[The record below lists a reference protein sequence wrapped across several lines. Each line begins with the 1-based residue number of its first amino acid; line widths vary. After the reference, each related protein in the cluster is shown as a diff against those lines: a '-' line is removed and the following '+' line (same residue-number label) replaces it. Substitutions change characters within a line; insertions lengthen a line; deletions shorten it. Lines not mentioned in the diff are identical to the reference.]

1 MTTRTLTALLALAL
15 AFQSAVSAVDT
26 SKHPGSIN
34 GALGTSASGAATY
47 DIKLD
52 LPASSYCPVPQ
63 IGISYNSQS
72 GNGILGIGFTLTGLS
87 SINRVPSTIY
97 HDGKI
102 GSVTNTTSDLYALDG
117 NRLILKS
124 GTYGRDKALYTTEV
138 ENFARITQQ
147 GTRGNNGA
155 NWFEVVGKDGTVY
168 KYGCKTAKIEFDTII
183 SSKRKQSVIQWPISE
198 IEYSNGGEISY
209 EYLQEGLA
217 VYVSQIRYDK
227 NTIDFIYEE
236 RPDPI
241 PVYYDGVKDKISKRL
256 KEIVI
261 KCNGSLYRK
270 YEIKYK
276 VRSRV
281 DQLTNKSNRFSRIE
295 KITESNG
302 DGESLN
308 PTVFDWGESSSSNM
322 TESYINMSM
331 ADMNKKSL
339 IAADINGDGLSDLIT
354 ISDDRKNI
362 YAYTTKKNA
371 NGTLSLILSDG
382 KSVPEGIEFY
392 APSDMNGD
400 GKQGLMILKILKGD
414 YYSTFQELINSDI
427 NISPVSR
434 STPLKQTCAITDLNN
449 DGKDDLIEIET
460 YTRGRFD
467 CRLFSEGS
475 YKCTWDLSIKNTPEQ
490 VIARDFDG
498 DGLKDLLIIDKFK
511 YYIFK
516 NQGGQFSEMFLS
528 TPVYE
533 GNRAEYKHIYTG
545 DFNGDGLADL
555 LIHYSNNGKWH
566 MLINQGRMIFK
577 TQSLAV
583 LDELSIVDYD
593 FTDRNENKDF
603 CRVLDYNNDGKD
615 DLLISRATYKE
626 ETDFWSSIIGDSWG
640 VADKHYMYWFYST
653 GNGFWPESIVEIDKD
668 KQLSKQFCFGDFDG
682 DGSVDILNWG
692 LNCRNG
698 NDKAIGFHLYRNKT
712 YNTQS
717 DKIVSVTNGLG
728 RRDEIE
734 YAPLSDN
741 SVYTPSA
748 STDAKLMET
757 RHLSVVKSIT
767 SNADNSYR
775 NKETFKYA
783 GSRIHR
789 EGKGFMCFE
798 KMEKFNEN
806 SGLTEVKV
814 SEVNTKYYVPSVIEQ
829 NIVDRNQSAL
839 ASTTNNIVF
848 HQLSGKA
855 ILVKTTEAEEV
866 DNVTGVTTRKTGV
879 VDGNGNTT
887 SEKTL
892 YGNDVTENVSY
903 TYGYAKAGTSSRWGV
918 PNKVKSKKVT
928 TTYSGATA
936 HTVETKYE
944 YDDQGRVTKTT
955 SITGA
960 SNSKDN
966 VVTEY
971 GDYNSKGQFCRKTVK
986 RGNTPAE
993 TETYVYDSRGRM
1005 TGKTFSDGLK
1015 ESYAYDNEGHVTS
1028 FTDVYGNTTS
1038 YEYDGWGNRTLTR
1051 HPDGTEERTATT
1063 WSSDNGATIKTT
1075 VSRSGESDEVRYYD
1089 IAGNETHAETSN
1101 ISGNV
1106 CVDTEYDAQG
1116 RVSRKSK
1123 PYFKGGSPLWT
1134 TYKYDITG
1142 RLTEANDNG
1151 LVTTYAYNGLETTVT
1166 NPAGQ
1171 TTTKRTNTVGDVTSV
1186 MDASGSMLTFKH
1198 NSAGNVLSTNAAGTA
1213 TTMTYDDEDR
1223 QTSLRD
1229 ADGGETK
1236 YEYRAD
1242 GLMTKQTDANGN
1254 TTETEYDENRRVVRK
1269 SFFNKSR
1276 NAYDDQI
1283 TYTYDAYGRL
1293 TEANGRNSREAYT
1306 YDRLGRMTRKE
1317 TTADGKTY
1325 AFDYE
1330 YDELGNL
1337 SKKTYPFGYSL
1348 SYGYTNG
1355 ELTDITDNK
1364 GRHIWHL
1371 DSKNAYGQTTGYTW
1385 GNGVKSTNGYNTR
1398 GMLMSQ
1404 TTGTKQNLTYAY
1416 DERTGNMT
1424 SRSDVVRHQRE
1435 TFEYDELNRLT
1446 GFTLWNNGK
1455 FNGTRTIEYAA
1466 NGNIRSKDGAGEYS
1480 YSNRRPHAVAEVDGE
1495 NDIPS
1500 ATQTIEYNAFG
1511 KADRL
1516 TDDDGKVSLDIH
1528 YGIDGERVM
1537 CEWTDSTGSVYKKR
1551 LYFGEY
1557 EITETN
1563 GTKEDVCYIKSPDG
1577 VTAVMMHHGSTYK
1590 IYYLCTDHL
1599 GSITL
1604 LMNDAGNTVERH
1616 AYDAWGRKRNV
1627 NDWSDYNVENGK
1639 LDRGYTGH
1647 ESLREFGLIN
1657 MNGRMYDPILGR
1669 MLSPDN
1675 YVQDPFD
1682 LQNYNRYTYCLNN
1695 PLKYTDPSGEFLHL
1709 IVGALIGGFM
1719 NWAANGFQFSWEGL
1733 GHFAIGAAAGALS
1746 AGIGAGVNVAMAGGS
1761 FTAGFMGAAAG
1772 VSSTGFIAGAATGA
1786 AAGSTGGFIT
1796 GFGNG
1801 LVGGDNFWESLG
1813 NGALQGLIGGAAGGA
1828 IGGLTGGIDALTKKT
1843 NFWTGKATFDLSKGY
1858 GACGPAIGEQ
1868 TITGKYVG
1876 KFEGVNIYES
1886 GILGVGSNSAGVTLP
1901 ERGIIVG
1908 KGVMAQLKTDNGCKA
1923 LLQHEFGHILQARKV
1938 GIGAYYKVIAPESFV
1953 STISDEIGLSSHKL
1967 YWTETWANYLSSQY
1981 FGSEYVISSRFP
1993 IQDISTFNYIKL
2005 MSSYLFPY

>member
-1 MTTRTLTALLALAL
+1 MTTRTLTALLVLAL

-52 LPASSYCPVPQ
+52 LPASSYCPAPQ
-63 IGISYNSQS
+63 IGISYNSQG

-87 SINRVPSTIY
+87 SINRVPRTIY

-102 GSVTNTTSDLYALDG
+102 GGVTNTTSDLYALDG

-183 SSKRKQSVIQWPISE
+183 SSKRKKSVIQWPISE
-198 IEYSNGGEISY
+198 IEYTNGGEIEY

-270 YEIKYK
+270 YEIGYK
-276 VRSRV
+276 AVYSFPKLADSEV
-281 DQLTNKSNRFSRIE
+281 FSKLE
-295 KITESNG
+295 SITESNG
-302 DGESLN
+302 KGESLN
-308 PTVFDWGESSSSNM
+308 PTVFNWGEPSSKRL
-322 TESYINMSM
+322 TESSINVGLDNASERT
-331 ADMNKKSL
+331 L
-339 IAADINGDGLSDLIT
+339 ISADINGDGLNDLIGLNDKRNLHYSIT
-354 ISDDRKNI
+354 RKNPDGTVKI
-362 YAYTTKKNA
+362 ERYSAPVNTGIGEFKDYAIA
-371 NGTLSLILSDG
+371 DI
-382 KSVPEGIEFY
+382 
-392 APSDMNGD
+392 NGD
-400 GKQGLMILKILKGD
+400 GKQSLVILQ
-414 YYSTFQELINSDI
+414 STSVSTRFVEYINRSASSNTFTI
-427 NISPVSR
+427 NLTNSKKAPVF
-434 STPLKQTCAITDLNN
+434 TAADTNN
-449 DGKDDLIEIET
+449 DGKDELIYIET
-460 YTRGRFD
+460 N
-467 CRLFSEGS
+467 
-475 YKCTWDLSIKNTPEQ
+475 KNTNGTYRCGIVYGMSKVKNIELFLYNEPKQ
-490 VIARDFDG
+490 ITLRDFDA
-498 DGLKDLLIIDKFK
+498 DGLKELVIICEEKV
-511 YYIFK
+511 YIYK
-516 NQGGQFSEMFLS
+516 SNGDSFSN
-528 TPVYE
+528 VYARSINKVKTE
-533 GNRAEYKHIYTG
+533 NVKTG
-545 DFNGDGLADL
+545 DFNGDGLEDL
-555 LIHYSNNGKWH
+555 ITHNVSDGSWKMYINDGLIDFKSKSVMVSNDP
-566 MLINQGRMIFK
+566 MDIIALPLD
-577 TQSLAV
+577 LAGIK
-583 LDELSIVDYD
+583 DET
-593 FTDRNENKDF
+593 FTTKNDNKEF
-603 CRVLDYNNDGKD
+603 FRVLDFDNDGKS
-615 DLLISRATYKE
+615 DLLISNPKYSKGSN
-626 ETDFWSSIIGDSWG
+626 WIGQVWG
-640 VADKHYMYWFYST
+640 EAAGHYMYWLHST
-653 GNGFWPESIVEIDKD
+653 GDSFIIENS
-668 KQLSKQFCFGDFDG
+668 SKINDGIQQAKHFAVGDFDG
-682 DGSVDILNWG
+682 DGSVEVLNWG

-698 NDKAIGFHLYRNKT
+698 DDKATRWHLYKNKT
-712 YNTQS
+712 HNTQS

-728 RRDEIE
+728 RKDEIE
-734 YAPLSDN
+734 YAPLSDE

-775 NKETFKYA
+775 NKETFKYT

-798 KMEKFNEN
+798 KMEKTDE
-806 SGLTEVKV
+806 GLGTTETKV
-814 SEVNTKYYVPSVIEQ
+814 NEVNSTYYVPYVKEQ
-829 NIVDRNQSAL
+829 SIVDRNQSVL
-839 ASTTNNIVF
+839 SGMTNSTEF
-848 HQLSGKA
+848 HQLSGKI
-855 ILVKTTEAEEV
+855 ILVKTTKANEDNKVSGVKTTKEGAV
-866 DNVTGVTTRKTGV
+866 DT
-879 VDGNGNTT
+879 NGNTNSETT
-887 SEKTL
+887 S
-892 YGNDVTENVSY
+892 YGNDVTEKTTY
-903 TYGYAKAGTSSRWGV
+903 TYQHFNGNGST
-918 PNKVKSKKVT
+918 PNKVKSKTVT
-928 TTYSGATA
+928 TTYSGASA
-936 HTVETKYE
+936 HKTTTNYE
-944 YDDQGRVTKTT
+944 YDAQGRVTKTT

-960 SNSKDN
+960 SDSKDN

-971 GDYNSKGQFCRKTVK
+971 GDYNAKGQFCRKTVK

-1028 FTDVYGNTTS
+1028 FTNVYGNTTS

-1101 ISGNV
+1101 ISGTV
-1106 CVDTEYDAQG
+1106 CVDTEYDALG

-1198 NSAGNVLSTNAAGTA
+1198 NSAGNVLSTNAAGIA

-1223 QTSLRD
+1223 QTSLKD

-1254 TTETEYDENRRVVRK
+1254 TTETEYDENRRVIRK

-1337 SKKTYPFGYSL
+1337 SRKTYPFGYSL

-1385 GNGVKSTNGYNTR
+1385 GNGVKSTNAYNTR
-1398 GMLMSQ
+1398 GMLVSQ
-1404 TTGTKQNLTYAY
+1404 TTGTKQHLTYAY

-1446 GFTLWNNGK
+1446 GFTLWNNGR
-1455 FNGTRTIEYAA
+1455 FNGTRTIDYAA

-1480 YSNRRPHAVAEVDGE
+1480 YKNNRPHAVAEVDGE

-1516 TDDDGKVSLDIH
+1516 TDDDGKVGLDIH

-1563 GTKEDVCYIKSPDG
+1563 GQKEDVCYISSPDG
-1577 VTAVMMHHGSTYK
+1577 LTAVMMHHGSTYK

-1627 NDWSDYNVENGK
+1627 NDWSDYDVENGK

-1695 PLKYTDPSGEFLHL
+1695 PLKYTDPSGEFLWTVL
-1709 IVGALIGGFM
+1709 
-1719 NWAANGFQFSWEGL
+1719 N
-1733 GHFAIGAAAGALS
+1733 AIKDFFVNTFVNVWTQ
-1746 AGIGAGVNVAMAGGS
+1746 GVNAWTDS
-1761 FTAGFMGAAAG
+1761 DNWK
-1772 VSSTGFIAGAATGA
+1772 STTNAFKIDIGLFNGDIGQILSRLTWEAPQT
-1786 AAGSTGGFIT
+1786 F
-1796 GFGNG
+1796 FGYTYSQVKNYIG
-1801 LVGGDNFWESLG
+1801 EVDRVDYY
-1813 NGALQGLIGGAAGGA
+1813 GGA
-1828 IGGLTGGIDALTKKT
+1828 TFCT
-1843 NFWTGKATFDLSKGY
+1843 NENS
-1858 GACGPAIGEQ
+1858 
-1868 TITGKYVG
+1868 
-1876 KFEGVNIYES
+1876 
-1886 GILGVGSNSAGVTLP
+1886 SNRNGVTLGSYININTHDKAP
-1901 ERGIIVG
+1901 TDENGKFSPLADFLYMHEYGHYLQSQDYGPGYLFCVGIPSIWDLAVGDG
-1908 KGVMAQLKTDNGCKA
+1908 KGTTRIHDYNFSNHDLKWFERNANKRAKKYFKLIDDKWDFWGYPIDHPSN
-1923 LLQHEFGHILQARKV
+1923 INP
-1938 GIGAYYKVIAPESFV
+1938 YYP
-1953 STISDEIGLSSHKL
+1953 
-1967 YWTETWANYLSSQY
+1967 N
-1981 FGSEYVISSRFP
+1981 
-1993 IQDISTFNYIKL
+1993 N
-2005 MSSYLFPY
+2005 PYRP

>member
-63 IGISYNSQS
+63 VGISYNSQG

-87 SINRVPSTIY
+87 SINRVPRTIY

-102 GSVTNTTSDLYALDG
+102 GGVTNTTSDLYALDG

-147 GTRGNNGA
+147 GTKGNNGA

-198 IEYSNGGEISY
+198 IEYTNGGEISY

-276 VRSRV
+276 GQTLAEKITKESF
-281 DQLTNKSNRFSRIE
+281 FSRIE
-295 KITESNG
+295 KITESNSE
-302 DGESLN
+302 GESLN
-308 PTVFDWGESSSSNM
+308 PTVFEWGEKSSARMIDSDIEVGLDNAS
-322 TESYINMSM
+322 ER
-331 ADMNKKSL
+331 SL
-339 IAADINGDGLSDLIT
+339 ISADINGDGISDLIGLKGRNLHYSMSRRNADGT
-354 ISDDRKNI
+354 IKIEKYSAPTNTFIGEFKDYAIADI
-362 YAYTTKKNA
+362 Y
-371 NGTLSLILSDG
+371 G
-382 KSVPEGIEFY
+382 K
-392 APSDMNGD
+392 
-400 GKQGLMILKILKGD
+400 GKQSLVTLQA
-414 YYSTFQELINSDI
+414 TDI
-427 NISPVSR
+427 NARFLQYINGEYGNSNQSYSIELTSYKKAPFF
-434 STPLKQTCAITDLNN
+434 TAADLNN
-449 DGKDDLIEIET
+449 DGKDELIYIET
-460 YTRGRFD
+460 VKSKDGK
-467 CRLFSEGS
+467 
-475 YKCTWDLSIKNTPEQ
+475 YKGGIVSDMSKTDNFYLLMSQEPKQIM
-490 VIARDFDG
+490 ARDLDA
-498 DGLKDLLIIDKFK
+498 DGLKDLIVMSDGNIYICKNKGGIFSSMFSVTRIISKDNKSK
-511 YYIFK
+511 
-516 NQGGQFSEMFLS
+516 
-528 TPVYE
+528 V
-533 GNRAEYKHIYTG
+533 YTG
-545 DFNGDGLADL
+545 DFNGDGLEDFLTYDNGGGIWKILTNNGLLEFNSKSVIFSPNISGTVRFSLDL
-555 LIHYSNNGKWH
+555 LKIK
-566 MLINQGRMIFK
+566 
-577 TQSLAV
+577 
-583 LDELSIVDYD
+583 DET
-593 FTDRNENKDF
+593 FTAYNDDKEF
-603 CRVLDYNNDGKD
+603 CTVLDYDNDGKS
-615 DLLISRATYKE
+615 DLLISNPIYVDPSHWYEKSYGRPAE
-626 ETDFWSSIIGDSWG
+626 
-640 VADKHYMYWFYST
+640 HYMYWLRSVGEYFIMENST
-653 GNGFWPESIVEIDKD
+653 QIDKG
-668 KQLSKQFCFGDFDG
+668 KQLSTQFAYGDFDG
-682 DGSVDILNWG
+682 DGSIDVLNWG

-698 NDKAIGFHLYRNKT
+698 DDKATRWHLYKNKT
-712 YNTQS
+712 HNTQS

-728 RRDEIE
+728 RKDEIE
-734 YAPLSDN
+734 YAPLSDE

-748 STDAKLMET
+748 STEAKLMET

-767 SNADNSYR
+767 SNTGNSYR
-775 NKETFKYA
+775 NKETFKYT

-814 SEVNTKYYVPSVIEQ
+814 SEVNRTYYVPYVKEQ
-829 NIVDRNQSAL
+829 SINTDRWNSL
-839 ASTTNNIVF
+839 SKMTNSTEF
-848 HQLSGKA
+848 HQLSGKI
-855 ILVKTTEAEEV
+855 ILVKTTKANEDNKVSGVKTTKEGAV
-866 DNVTGVTTRKTGV
+866 DT
-879 VDGNGNTT
+879 NGNTT
-887 SEKTL
+887 SETTS
-892 YGNDVTENVSY
+892 YGSDVTEKTTY
-903 TYGYAKAGTSSRWGV
+903 TYQHFNGNGST

-928 TTYSGATA
+928 TTYSGAAA

-944 YDDQGRVTKTT
+944 YDVQGRVTKTT

-960 SNSKDN
+960 SDSKDN
-966 VVTEY
+966 IVTEY

-1101 ISGNV
+1101 ISGTV

-1223 QTSLRD
+1223 QTSLKD

-1254 TTETEYDENRRVVRK
+1254 TTETEYDENRRVIRK

-1385 GNGVKSTNGYNTR
+1385 GNGVKSTNGYNMC
-1398 GMLMSQ
+1398 GMLVSQ
-1404 TTGTKQNLTYAY
+1404 TTGTKQNLAYAY

-1466 NGNIRSKDGAGEYS
+1466 NGNIRSKEGAGEYS

-1511 KADRL
+1511 KADHL
-1516 TDDDGKVSLDIH
+1516 TDDDGKVGLDIL
-1528 YGIDGERVM
+1528 YGIDGERVK
-1537 CEWTDSTGSVYKKR
+1537 CEWTDSTGNVYKKR

-1563 GTKEDVCYIKSPDG
+1563 GQKEDVCYISSPDG

-1627 NDWSDYNVENGK
+1627 NNWSDYNVENGK

-1695 PLKYTDPSGEFLHL
+1695 PLKYTDPSGEFFAEALFIGAMVYFGGVMANSMTSDNPFDCTTWNWSSPSTYIN
-1709 IVGALIGGFM
+1709 IVSSALTALNI
-1719 NWAANGFQFSWEGL
+1719 AGFQTVLFSQIDGIL
-1733 GHFAIGAAAGALS
+1733 TRGTMM
-1746 AGIGAGVNVAMAGGS
+1746 AGIHVAFNGLVNVAVGNNFFDNWEGS
-1761 FTAGFMGAAAG
+1761 AIN
-1772 VSSTGFIAGAATGA
+1772 GFI
-1786 AAGSTGGFIT
+1786 
-1796 GFGNG
+1796 
-1801 LVGGDNFWESLG
+1801 
-1813 NGALQGLIGGAAGGA
+1813 NGALEGYSLAQSNGTNIWWGNEIKYNRTKWSFFNTNKPDYVIKFGIKDVGSERPQDCVPTTFAEIENHRNGLR
-1828 IGGLTGGIDALTKKT
+1828 TYDDFVT
-1843 NFWTGKATFDLSKGY
+1843 LSKYVEGH
-1858 GACGPAIGEQ
+1858 GVDISAN
-1868 TITGKYVG
+1868 KY
-1876 KFEGVNIYES
+1876 KEL
-1886 GILGVGSNSAGVTLP
+1886 ILNTFNNSEIISRGRLFDVQYMSEAANRGDIISIHFHKHADNVRALRVFKNKPELNELIFRNHNYNMTKSNSK
-1901 ERGIIVG
+1901 IIIHNV
-1908 KGVMAQLKTDNGCKA
+1908 
-1923 LLQHEFGHILQARKV
+1923 FR
-1938 GIGAYYKVIAPESFV
+1938 
-1953 STISDEIGLSSHKL
+1953 
-1967 YWTETWANYLSSQY
+1967 
-1981 FGSEYVISSRFP
+1981 
-1993 IQDISTFNYIKL
+1993 
-2005 MSSYLFPY
+2005 LF

>member
-63 IGISYNSQS
+63 IGISYNSQG

-87 SINRVPSTIY
+87 SINRVPRTIY

-183 SSKRKQSVIQWPISE
+183 SSKRKKSVIQWPISE
-198 IEYSNGGEISY
+198 IEYTNGGEIEY

-236 RPDPI
+236 CPDPI

-276 VRSRV
+276 AGERLS
-281 DQLTNKSNRFSRIE
+281 KIE
-295 KITESNG
+295 SISESNSK
-302 DGESLN
+302 GEHLN
-308 PTVFDWGESSSSNM
+308 PTVFTWGVSSSSG
-322 TESYINMSM
+322 MSEEGISTT
-331 ADMNKKSL
+331 AVTLARIKGNNL
-339 IAADINGDGLSDLIT
+339 ISADINGDGISDLIAR
-354 ISDDRKNI
+354 SDRWNVN
-362 YAYTTKKNA
+362 AFVTKKEA
-371 NGTLSLILSDG
+371 NGTISLSRHTNFT
-382 KSVPEGIEFY
+382 IENCESY
-392 APSDMNGD
+392 TIADMDGD
-400 GKQGLMILKILKGD
+400 GKQSLVSLQISKGQATFKEHINGSMSRTVGLTSGKK
-414 YYSTFQELINSDI
+414 
-427 NISPVSR
+427 PVF
-434 STPLKQTCAITDLNN
+434 TAADLNN
-449 DGKDDLIEIET
+449 DGKDELIYIET
-460 YTRGRFD
+460 AKNKDGK
-467 CRLFSEGS
+467 
-475 YKCTWDLSIKNTPEQ
+475 YKCGIFSNMSGLNNFYLSVWNGTPDG
-490 VIARDFDG
+490 VIIRDFDG
-498 DGLKDLLIIDKFK
+498 DGLKDMIITTEKGHFLYRNNGNAFASMFTSVSTSI
-511 YYIFK
+511 YYNK
-516 NQGGQFSEMFLS
+516 GKEVL
-528 TPVYE
+528 
-533 GNRAEYKHIYTG
+533 YTG
-545 DFNGDGLADL
+545 DFNGDNLEDIL
-555 LIHYSNNGKWH
+555 LYNPNSGSWC
-566 MLINQGRMIFK
+566 LYINQGRMIFSSK
-577 TQSLAV
+577 SLDA
-583 LDELSIVDYD
+583 LTNLKIKNEKFTHYD
-593 FTDRNENKDF
+593 NDKEF
-603 CRVLDYNNDGKD
+603 CMVLDYDNDGKS
-615 DLLISRATYKE
+615 DLLISDPRYDRESNWIGE
-626 ETDFWSSIIGDSWG
+626 EWG
-640 VADKHYMYWFYST
+640 TPNVHYIYWLRST
-653 GNGFWPESIVEIDKD
+653 GEDFTTENSCEITSGE
-668 KQLSKQFCFGDFDG
+668 QLTAYFTMGDFDG
-682 DGSVDILNWG
+682 DGSLDVLNWG
-692 LNCRNG
+692 YNCRTG
-698 NDKAIGFHLYRNKT
+698 DSSSKKLHLYKNST
-712 YNTQS
+712 HNTQS
-717 DKIVSVTNGLG
+717 DKIISVTNGLS
-728 RRDEIE
+728 RKDEIE
-734 YAPLSDN
+734 YAPLSDE

-767 SNADNSYR
+767 SNAGNSYKS
-775 NKETFKYA
+775 KETFKYT

-798 KMEKFNEN
+798 KMEKTDE
-806 SGLTEVKV
+806 GLGTTESKV
-814 SEVNTKYYVPSVIEQ
+814 NEVNNTYYVPYVKEQ
-829 NIVDRNQSAL
+829 SIVDGRRQSVL
-839 ASTTNNIVF
+839 SKMTNSTEF
-848 HQLSGKA
+848 HQLSGKI
-855 ILVKTTEAEEV
+855 ILVKTTKANEDNKVSGVKTTKEGAV
-866 DNVTGVTTRKTGV
+866 DT
-879 VDGNGNTT
+879 NGNTNSETT
-887 SEKTL
+887 S
-892 YGNDVTENVSY
+892 YGNDVTEKTTY
-903 TYGYAKAGTSSRWGV
+903 TYQHFNGNGST
-918 PNKVKSKKVT
+918 PNKVKSKTVT
-928 TTYSGATA
+928 TTYSGASA
-936 HTVETKYE
+936 HKTTTNYE
-944 YDDQGRVTKTT
+944 YDAQGRVTKTT

-960 SNSKDN
+960 SDSKDN

-971 GDYNSKGQFCRKTVK
+971 GDYNAKGQFCRKTVK

-1063 WSSDNGATIKTT
+1063 WSSDNGATFKTT

-1101 ISGNV
+1101 ISGTV

-1348 SYGYTNG
+1348 SYVYTNG

-1385 GNGVKSTNGYNTR
+1385 GNGVKSTNGYNMR
-1398 GMLMSQ
+1398 GMLVSQ
-1404 TTGTKQNLTYAY
+1404 TTGTKQNLAYAY

-1446 GFTLWNNGK
+1446 GFTLWNNGR

-1516 TDDDGKVSLDIH
+1516 TDDDGKVGLDIH

-1537 CEWTDSTGSVYKKR
+1537 CEWTDSTSNVYKKR
-1551 LYFGEY
+1551 LYFGEC
-1557 EITETN
+1557 EITETD
-1563 GTKEDVCYIKSPDG
+1563 GVTEAVYYINAPDG
-1577 VTAVMMHHGSTYK
+1577 LTAVMMHHGSTYK

-1657 MNGRMYDPILGR
+1657 MNGRMYDPVLGR

-1682 LQNYNRYTYCLNN
+1682 IQNYNRYTYCLNN
-1695 PLKYTDPSGEFLHL
+1695 PLKYTDPSGEYFLIDDL
-1709 IVGALIGGFM
+1709 IAAAIGGVINLASNIISGNINGSFGECIGKGLAAFGAGAIGGVGAMYPEFGG
-1719 NWAANGFQFSWEGL
+1719 WLWG
-1733 GHFAIGAAAGALS
+1733 GAVVGATNAWLS
-1746 AGIGAGVNVAMAGGS
+1746 GADATGIVMGAGIGAI
-1761 FTAGFMGAAAG
+1761 
-1772 VSSTGFIAGAATGA
+1772 SSI
-1786 AAGSTGGFIT
+1786 
-1796 GFGNG
+1796 
-1801 LVGGDNFWESLG
+1801 V
-1813 NGALQGLIGGAAGGA
+1813 GGAAGSWAGQHIGGFVVNGFNITSPVAKGVVSGALSSMFSGGASSFVGGYLMTGDIDEAWEYALNGMWQSAVLGSA
-1828 IGGLTGGIDALTKKT
+1828 IGGVSAYASATKAKIDP
-1843 NFWTGKATFDLSKGY
+1843 WTGVHKNSA
-1858 GACGPAIGEQ
+1858 
-1868 TITGKYVG
+1868 
-1876 KFEGVNIYES
+1876 
-1886 GILGVGSNSAGVTLP
+1886 ILGEGMEGRVIPVA
-1901 ERGIIVG
+1901 
-1908 KGVMAQLKTDNGCKA
+1908 KD
-1923 LLQHEFGHILQARKV
+1923 LQSEYLDAPQMNDAYFGHEISPNTTYTNRASMEYNAQWIEGRMSSDCHFYDIGPTGNKVVSPYYNMEQARTMV
-1938 GIGAYYKVIAPESFV
+1938 YPHIHNTYYKSF
-1953 STISDEIGLSSHKL
+1953 
-1967 YWTETWANYLSSQY
+1967 
-1981 FGSEYVISSRFP
+1981 
-1993 IQDISTFNYIKL
+1993 YIRSVQIRLIIWK
-2005 MSSYLFPY
+2005 